1 MTRFSVGLLNEYK
14 NEYLVEIAKEIDV
27 DENYKNL
34 FVADERLYRNTYSQ
48 LAIVAEN
55 TDRIGIGT
63 GVTNPYTRN
72 PAITA
77 ASISTISEL
86 SEGRAILG
94 LGAGSPMILDQLG
107 ISQKH
112 SIETMRDTTYAIK
125 ELNRGNRVTME
136 SKCFSMKNAELNFV
150 SEYDIPVFI
159 AGRGP
164 KILAL
169 GGEIGDGVIAG
180 AGLSSVPGMNYAREN
195 IDKGIEISGMNVD
208 VKDTIC
214 WAFLSVAGDRDTALE
229 SVIDIIIR
237 IVHAVPIKTLEAIGI
252 PKKDVN
258 DLKNIGDIDRLKPQD
273 AREMVTDG
281 IINQFAIAGT
291 LEECC
296 FRVEEL
302 INSGVEHIAVLPF
315 ENQEYMAK
323 EMLRQFSENVVEE
336 VK

>member
-1 MTRFSVGLLNEYK
+1 MTRFSVGLLNGYK
-14 NEYLVEIAKEIDV
+14 NEYLVEIAKEIDL

-34 FVADERLYRNTYSQ
+34 FIADERLYRNTYSQ

-94 LGAGSPMILDQLG
+94 LGAGSPMVLDQLG
-107 ISQKH
+107 ISQRYP
-112 SIETMRDTTYAIK
+112 IETMRDTTYAIK
-125 ELNRGNRVTME
+125 ELIGGNKVTME
-136 SKCFSMKNAELNFV
+136 SKSFSMKNAELNFV
-150 SEYDIPVFI
+150 SEYEIPIFI

-180 AGLSSVPGMNYAREN
+180 AGLSSVSGMNYAREN
-195 IDKGIEISGMNVD
+195 IEKGIEISEVNVD
-208 VKDTIC
+208 GKDIIC
-214 WAFLSVAGDRDTALE
+214 WAFLSVAEDREAALE

-237 IVHAVPIKTLEAIGI
+237 IVHAVPVKTLEAIGI

-258 DLKNIGDIDRLKPQD
+258 DLKNIEDIDCLNPQD
-273 AREMVTDG
+273 AMDIVTDE

-302 INSGVEHIAVLPF
+302 INSGVGHIAVLPF
-315 ENQEYMAK
+315 ENRECMTK
-323 EMLRQFSENVVEE
+323 EMLRQFSESVVEE